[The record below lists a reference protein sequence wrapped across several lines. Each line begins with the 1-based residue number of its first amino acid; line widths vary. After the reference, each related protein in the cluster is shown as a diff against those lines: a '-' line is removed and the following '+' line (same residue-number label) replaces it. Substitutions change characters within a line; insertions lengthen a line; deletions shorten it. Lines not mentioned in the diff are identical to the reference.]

1 LAVYLF
7 LAAGQKKMNP
17 AGVYFLMAKQ
27 AEKAST
33 NAMGKTIQSQRDYFA
48 TEATK
53 SVGFRLSSLRKLK
66 AALQK
71 FQPQLEAALY
81 ADLHKSPS
89 EAFLTELYPCFEELK
104 FFEKNLKA
112 LAKPR
117 RAPSPIMFPLSSCSI
132 RPEPR
137 GVALILS
144 PWNYPVNL
152 TIMPLIGAIAAGNCA
167 TIKPSSSSSNT
178 SKVLAKM
185 LASCFDEK
193 FVSVF
198 TGDSKVAEALLEEEF
213 DYIFFT
219 GSPSVGKSVMAAA
232 SKHLTPL
239 TLELGG
245 KSPCIIDKDCDLE
258 KAASRIVWGKFTNA
272 GQTCIAPDYVLVHK
286 AVEAKL
292 VSALAGKITDFFGP
306 DAQNATDYCRIIN
319 DKHFNR
325 LCSYLKEGKVVFG
338 GETNRKEKFIS
349 PTLIADVLP
358 GSKVMQEEIFG
369 PILPIL
375 PVSSMD
381 DAVAFVN
388 KMPKPLA
395 LYVFS
400 NSNKTVE
407 NVLSSTSSGGA
418 CVNDV
423 LLHVATSELPF
434 GGVGNSGLGKY
445 HGKASF
451 EAFSNARSVFSQT
464 NLFDLKQRYP
474 PYDKRFIGFVKR
486 FG

>member
-1 LAVYLF
+1 M
-7 LAAGQKKMNP
+7 KK
-17 AGVYFLMAKQ
+17 VFS
-27 AEKAST
+27 KAIT
-33 NAMGKTIQSQRDYFA
+33 SQRAYFA
-48 TEATK
+48 TGATK
-53 SVGFRLSSLRKLK
+53 PVEFRLAQLRKLK
-66 AALQK
+66 AALEK

-104 FFEKNLKA
+104 FFEKNLRS
-112 LAKPR
+112 LARPR
-117 RAPSPIMFPLSSCSI
+117 TVPSPMMFPLSSSAVHH
-132 RPEPR
+132 EPR

-167 TIKPSSSSSNT
+167 IIKPSSSSSNT

-245 KSPCIIDKDCDLE
+245 KSPCIVDKDCDLE
-258 KAASRIVWGKFTNA
+258 KTASRIAWGKFTNA

-286 AVEAKL
+286 AVETEF
-292 VSALAGKITDFFGP
+292 VSALARKIADFFGP
-306 DAQNATDYCRIIN
+306 DAQKATDYCRIIN
-319 DKHFNR
+319 DKHFDR
-325 LCSYLKEGKVVFG
+325 LCGYLEEGKVIFG
-338 GETNRKEKFIS
+338 GKTNRKEKFIS
-349 PTLIADVLP
+349 PTLLANVAKDA
-358 GSKVMQEEIFG
+358 KVMQEEIFG
-369 PILPIL
+369 PILPII
-375 PVSSMD
+375 PVSSMEE
-381 DAVAFVN
+381 AISFVN
-388 KMPKPLA
+388 KKPKPLA

-400 NSNKTVE
+400 TKREVVDRILN
-407 NVLSSTSSGGA
+407 STSSGGA
-418 CVNDV
+418 CVNDTIM
-423 LLHVATSELPF
+423 HVSTSELPF
-434 GGVGNSGLGKY
+434 GGVGNSGFGKY

-464 NLFDLKQRYP
+464 NLFDLKQRFP

>member
-1 LAVYLF
+1 
-7 LAAGQKKMNP
+7 
-17 AGVYFLMAKQ
+17 MAKPAAKAASNAISNAVQ
-27 AEKAST
+27 A
-33 NAMGKTIQSQRDYFA
+33 QRDYFA
-48 TEATK
+48 SGATK
-53 SVGFRLSSLRKLK
+53 PVDFRLAQLRKLR
-66 AALQK
+66 AALEK
-71 FQPQLEAALY
+71 FQPQIEAALF

-104 FFEKNLKA
+104 YFEKKLNA

-117 RAPSPIMFPLSSCSI
+117 KVSAPVMFPLSSASVHF
-132 RPEPR
+132 EPR

-167 TIKPSSSSSNT
+167 TIKPSSSSSST

-198 TGDSKVAEALLEEEF
+198 TGDSKVAESLLEEEF

-232 SKHLTPL
+232 SKNLTPL

-245 KSPCIIDKDCDLE
+245 KSPCIVDKDCDLE
-258 KAASRIVWGKFTNA
+258 KTASRIAWGKFTNA

-286 AVEAKL
+286 AVEAEF
-292 VSALAGKITDFFGP
+292 VSALARKITDFFGP
-306 DAQNATDYCRIIN
+306 NASNATDYCRIIN

-325 LCSYLKEGKVVFG
+325 LCGYLQEGKVIFG
-338 GETNRKEKFIS
+338 GKASRKEKFIS
-349 PTLIADVLP
+349 PTLLAGIAPD
-358 GSKVMQEEIFG
+358 SKVMQEEIFG
-369 PILPIL
+369 PILPII
-375 PVSSMD
+375 PVSSVEE
-381 DAVAFVN
+381 AIAFVN
-388 KMPKPLA
+388 KKPKPLA
-395 LYVFS
+395 LYIFS
-400 NSNKTVE
+400 NNPKAVE
-407 NVLSSTSSGGA
+407 NVLNSTSSGGA
-418 CVNDV
+418 CINDV

-434 GGVGNSGLGKY
+434 GGVGNSGFGKY

>member
-1 LAVYLF
+1 
-7 LAAGQKKMNP
+7 
-17 AGVYFLMAKQ
+17 MAKQ
-27 AEKAST
+27 AEKVPTS
-33 NAMGKTIQSQRDYFA
+33 AMGKAIQSQRDYFA
-48 TEATK
+48 TGATK
-53 SVGFRLSSLRKLK
+53 SVDFRLSSLRKLK
-66 AALQK
+66 AALEK
-71 FQPQLEAALY
+71 FQPEIEKALF

-117 RAPSPIMFPLSSCSI
+117 EVPSPVLFPLSSSAI
-132 RPEPR
+132 HFEPR

-167 TIKPSSSSSNT
+167 IIKPSSSSSNT

-198 TGDSKVAEALLEEEF
+198 AGDSKVAEALLEEEF

-232 SKHLTPL
+232 SRHLTPL

-245 KSPCIIDKDCDLE
+245 KSPCIVDKDADLE
-258 KAASRIVWGKFTNA
+258 KAASRIAWGKFTNA

-286 AVEAKL
+286 AVETEF
-292 VSALAGKITDFFGP
+292 VSALARKITDFFGP
-306 DAQNATDYCRIIN
+306 DPQDATDYCRIIN

-325 LCSYLKEGKVVFG
+325 LCGYLQEGEVVFG
-338 GETNRKEKFIS
+338 GETDPKGKFIAPTIITNIS
-349 PTLIADVLP
+349 PKA
-358 GSKVMQEEIFG
+358 KVMQDEIFG
-369 PILPIL
+369 PILPII
-375 PVSSMD
+375 PVSSFSE
-381 DAVAFVN
+381 AIAFVN
-388 KMPKPLA
+388 VRPKPLA
-395 LYVFS
+395 LYIFS
-400 NSNKTVE
+400 SNPKTVE
-407 NVLSSTSSGGA
+407 KVLGSTSSGGA
-418 CVNDV
+418 CVNDTIM
-423 LLHVATSELPF
+423 HVSTSELPF
-434 GGVGNSGLGKY
+434 GGVGNSGFGKY